1 MSAATK
7 KDLRKLIGRVLRSLS
22 AESKMEQSARIL
34 GNIRNLKEYRSAKSV
49 GLYLPM
55 NTEVDTRGIMEDCFG
70 CGKSVIVPKILT
82 ESEFEWVSID
92 SCSVVDALP
101 RDKWG
106 IPIPE
111 YHDGNRLLLH
121 PELTPDLV
129 IVPGVAFDSHCQR
142 LGHGKGYYGRV
153 FGAT

>member
-49 GLYLPM
+49 GLYLSM
-55 NTEVDTRGIMEDCFG
+55 NPEVDTRRIMEDCFD

-82 ESEFEWVSID
+82 DSEFEWVSID

-121 PELTPDLV
+121 PELTPDLI

-142 LGHGKGYYGRV
+142 LGHGKGYYGRG
-153 FGAT
+153 FSAT